1 MIVDTPAS
9 FEKRNRMQ
17 RLIHWLIRSLSH
29 TVFYGVENLPRTG
42 GVIVATNHVSRVD
55 IPVLFINPVRPD
67 ITALV
72 ANKYLN
78 YPLFRWFT
86 EVAGGIWLDR
96 SKADFAAFT
105 KSLEVLRSGRALG
118 IAPEGTRSTSH
129 ALIEGKSGVVL
140 LAQRSGLPV
149 VPVGIEGSDT
159 ATLKLFTFR
168 RPKINV
174 RFGKPITFPPAP
186 REDREQI
193 IKEQT
198 DEVMCRIAA
207 LLPEYM
213 RGVYANHPRTL
224 ELLAN
229 PALYR

>member
-1 MIVDTPAS
+1 METSSS
-9 FEKRNRMQ
+9 FEKRNRVQ
-17 RLIHWLIRSLSH
+17 RLIHWLIRTLSD
-29 TVFYGVENLPRTG
+29 TKFYGAENMPRTG

-55 IPVLFINPVRPD
+55 IPVLFINPTRPD

-78 YPLFRWFT
+78 YPLFRWFA

-96 SKADFAAFT
+96 STADFAAFT

-118 IAPEGTRSTSH
+118 IAPEGTRSTTH

-140 LAQRSGLPV
+140 LAERSGLPV

-159 ATLKLFTFR
+159 ATFKLLTFR
-168 RPKINV
+168 RPSIQV
-174 RFGKPITFPPAP
+174 RFGKPVVFPPAP
-186 REDREQI
+186 RENREQVVR
-193 IKEQT
+193 EQT

-213 RGVYANHPRTL
+213 RGVYASHPRTL
-224 ELLAN
+224 ELLVN
-229 PALYR
+229 PSLYC